1 MSPREI
7 DRSPEYVAARRVLL
21 DALEALRPH
30 EAAVV
35 LAGAQAVY
43 LRTGPGSLPIA
54 EFTTD
59 GDLAID
65 PSRLSDAPPLE
76 ELMEAAGF
84 ELTEL
89 QGSPEPGIWQKQV
102 TVDGLR
108 ITVPVDLIVPTEV
121 APQGGSRGARLPGH
135 GKRSARKTGGLEAA
149 LVDNDVMS
157 VAALDPKDRRTARLR
172 VAGVAAL
179 LVAKT
184 HKIADRID
192 ADRAERLE
200 DKDASDVVRLM
211 QAAAPAVVGS
221 SLHGLLADT
230 AAGASTALAV
240 DRFRSLFGNRAGLG
254 IEMAARALRGAMPE
268 ERVRAICLAYTEA
281 LYEELALEASPSDG
295 REAARSDRKPRHRDR
310 R

>member
-7 DRSPEYVAARRVLL
+7 ERSPEYVAARRVLL

-43 LRTGPGSLPIA
+43 LRTGPDSLPIA

-65 PSRLSDAPPLE
+65 PRQLSDAPPLG

-84 ELTEL
+84 ELIEL

-102 TVDGLR
+102 AVDGLE
-108 ITVPVDLIVPTEV
+108 IAVPVDLIVPTEV
-121 APQGGSRGARLPGH
+121 APAGGTRGARLPGH
-135 GKRSARKTGGLEAA
+135 GKRAARKTSGLEAA
-149 LVDNDVMS
+149 LVDNDTMS
-157 VAALDPKDRRTARLR
+157 VAALDPEDHRTARLR
-172 VAGVAAL
+172 VAGVAAM

-192 ADRAERLE
+192 VGRADRLD

-211 QAAAPAVVGS
+211 QAGPPAVVAS
-221 SLHGLLADT
+221 SLGTLLEDAV
-230 AAGASTALAV
+230 AGESTGFAV
-240 DRFRSLFGNRAGLG
+240 ERFRGLFGNRAGIG

-268 ERVRAICLAYTEA
+268 ERVRAICLGYAEG
-281 LYEELALEASPSDG
+281 LYRELGQDDSGKSPRQGD
-295 REAARSDRKPRHRDR
+295 RS
-310 R
+310 